1 MPTPRLDQLLV
12 EDYDKQVAIAVLGPT
27 GAGKS
32 SFIRKVLGTSPA
44 SPDGVVPEV
53 GHGLRSCTL
62 SIDPV
67 QMIVDEQECILID
80 TPGYDDTSRS
90 DVEILRKI
98 ADFFE
103 VCMRNK
109 HMLSGVLYLHR
120 ITDNRIGHIAA
131 KNIRM
136 FSKFCG
142 PHVMSN
148 VVLCTTMWEEVDP
161 AVGESREQ
169 ELCATFW
176 KEMIAAGARVMR
188 HDGTEESALEV
199 VRELLP
205 LPPIVLQLQ
214 DELVNHRL
222 SLPDTAAGQEIGRE
236 LAGAMEAHKLEMTRL
251 HEELSKAQDRDIRG
265 IQDDL
270 AREHSALR
278 ARADEMRLLLQQRD
292 DEIKDLTR
300 RVADSGSRF
309 WSFLKSIL
317 DTVLPLIVTAGRG
330 RM

>member
-1 MPTPRLDQLLV
+1 MV
-12 EDYDKQVAIAVLGPT
+12 
-27 GAGKS
+27 
-32 SFIRKVLGTSPA
+32 
-44 SPDGVVPEV
+44 
-53 GHGLRSCTL
+53 
-62 SIDPV
+62 
-67 QMIVDEQECILID
+67 VDEYECILID

-120 ITDNRIGHIAA
+120 ITDNRVGHIAA

-136 FSKFCG
+136 FAKLCG
-142 PHVMSN
+142 PGVMSN

-161 AVGESREQ
+161 VVGESREK
-169 ELCATFW
+169 ELCESFW
-176 KEMIAAGARVMR
+176 KEMITAGAKVMR

-214 DELVNHRL
+214 DELVNQHL
-222 SLPDTAAGQEIGRE
+222 ALPDTAAGQEIGQD

-251 HEELSKAQDRDIRG
+251 HDELSKAQERDIRG

-278 ARADEMRLLLQQRD
+278 ARADELRLLLQKRD
-292 DEIKDLTR
+292 EEVMDLTR

-309 WSFLKSIL
+309 WTFLKSIL
-317 DTVLPLIVTAGRG
+317 DTVLPLIVTAGR
-330 RM
+330 RRIM